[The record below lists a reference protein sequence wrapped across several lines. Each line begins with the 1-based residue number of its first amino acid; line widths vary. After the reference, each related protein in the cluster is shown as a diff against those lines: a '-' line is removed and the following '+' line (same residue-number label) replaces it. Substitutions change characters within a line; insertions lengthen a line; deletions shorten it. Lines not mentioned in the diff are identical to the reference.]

1 MLAANSLSD
10 GQDSE
15 LSALA
20 EESLST
26 AASLRML
33 IENGNIA
40 ATPDANLPTPSDF
53 QGNALTPLVT
63 NRFSQAIPSND
74 WWSSVHFAAYGDQFS
89 APLFAHP
96 ITVQTT
102 GTGLSIAAQ
111 STQVAFETGVT
122 TREFVTPY
130 TPDLHVD
137 LFGSQQPTNFALD
150 SYSDWAFSGKWT
162 GLSDSPSTTVAQGSP
177 FIWLK
182 NVSFNDLKIRWES
195 TAAEI
200 NIDQNVAYFS
210 MGNRFYGLYAPEGAS
225 WSVENNQARIA
236 NTDTGSFTVAL
247 LPSQDT
253 ATRNA
258 FRQSAANAIIDTQF
272 SYAEADDP
280 YALRLTYDYTLED
293 ADNASD
299 TIIALYPHLS
309 RNATNANLLSTSSYA
324 TSRGN
329 MVPVQANHVEAEIK
343 ARGVLPRLPAALSGE
358 QINTLRQLLLDDPVA
373 SNPGQYFDQFS
384 DPYWS
389 GKAMLKLMQLAQI
402 AEVVGENE
410 LQNQIVSAVQV
421 GFADWFHYNGNTA
434 DRHFAYNAEWDTLQA
449 YPESFYSGQMLN
461 DHHFHMG
468 YFVHAAALVAIAD
481 PTWIADNQAM
491 VDLIIKDVAQLDP
504 NSSDLPRLRNFSP
517 MAGHSWASGHGAF
530 SRGNNHE
537 SSSEAMN
544 FATGLMLWG
553 EATQRPH
560 TTRFGQTLYSLEAE
574 AIAEY
579 WFDKYGT
586 TYPDDFDVESVG
598 MVWGDGAA
606 HATWFSAE
614 VEMIKGINFLPFH
627 GGSLY
632 LSEMAR
638 DPQALLQEI
647 TEMNGGEPDVWQSLI
662 GQYEALVD
670 PENAWKT
677 FSTESSRYE
686 EGQSVPYTYFWMA
699 ALANLGSPSSI
710 IRGDH
715 PISAVF
721 TRGDTVTY
729 SAHNAGSDSILV
741 TFSDG
746 TTLNVEPR
754 SAQTI
759 TRSVIDPPFDPPE
772 DPNSPLADPVI
783 IPDEN
788 SVPTDVAGPNLSIR
802 WPTPEV
808 VMRADTPVNMYGY
821 ATDPNDVSSIQI
833 SLRHIESGTYWQPGD
848 RFGNLQYHDATIV
861 DAEGHWRLSVTPVL
875 AGNYEMTA
883 AAKNSLG
890 GESIQQTTFAVIGDS
905 QNPITHPPTNEDP
918 SVADPTLNF
927 EIIEDLG
934 SVTLMVDSQTGIA
947 YVRRESA
954 DPIAVQ
960 RWGDYWDGEVSL
972 VRGDWQL
979 VAATQD
985 ASGRLRVLDVNPEY
999 STRYGW
1005 ILNEEGQFVGE
1016 EQYNDANL
1024 QDAEIL
1030 FEIDLDGNGLV
1041 GNIPQ
1046 SPDDNPTE
1054 EPSDTTA
1061 PLLISSLPMSGERD
1075 VATDA
1080 NIVLVFDE
1088 PVVAGTGMIHL
1099 MTGPTDDP
1107 ATSVTETHASV
1118 EMFPA
1123 TDSRVIIDGNKVT
1136 IYLSNNLVPDTTY
1149 HLDIGSTGDAFVDM
1163 AGQGYVRS
1171 HADYQ
1176 FTTAQPADP
1185 VADNPI
1191 NEYESNP
1198 PTEEVTYGFGLLKDN
1213 QPNAYETT
1221 GFNQGEF
1228 VTNINFSHRATADPL
1243 VAPGNPDFW
1252 HAHDFFVNPSTD
1264 AFSTVESLMAVEGS
1278 DAAPTSNES
1287 VYWVPSMINETN
1299 GEYVTPLDS
1308 SIAYYSIRKPFDPNK
1323 LEVMPTGLSVIAGSA
1338 MPNERQ
1344 SLGIVA
1350 WNYIGTTERYD
1361 HLPIGDEW
1369 QDLPLQAMIYFPQ
1382 FWDGTNLDSPNHKSH
1397 MAYGE
1402 FYGGPSTHPHML
1414 PGLELQIHYGRV
1426 PQDAQLILTSDF
1438 MTKDHPDYAPGWSL
1452 HADMIHLP
1460 WPEYDSN
1467 GELYD
1472 GFERRV
1478 ADSLRFPI
1486 FAGTNGNAV
1495 RTIPTG
1501 VEQPFTP
1508 APLLT
1513 EPVFPGDDIV
1523 TPVPPTPPVED
1534 PVDPPADPPVS
1545 DPQPTDFD
1553 GPELSLLWPTPEVV
1567 IGADLTVAMY
1577 GYVTDPS
1584 DVASIQIAMKHVE
1597 TGTYWQPGNSFG
1609 ELQYHQAQ
1617 VVDAEGHWRILVSP
1631 ILAGN
1636 YEMTA
1641 VAEDSLGNQSTQQ
1654 TTFAVI
1660 GESQQ
1665 TVVVTPIQPEDPV
1678 NEETPVTD
1686 PAANLE
1692 VIESNGNIHLLI
1704 DPQSGTAY
1712 VRDEVDNLIPVQRWG
1727 EYWDGD
1733 VALVRGDWQLVA
1745 ATRDDAGQLR
1755 VLDVNPN
1762 YGTRYAWILNEEG
1775 HFTGEDNFTDANIRT
1790 AETLFEID
1798 LDSDNVIGTP
1808 AVSPDD
1814 EIVTPVPPTP
1824 PVEDPVDPPADP
1836 PVSDPDSN
1844 LPPSPALPPDSGI
1857 GPPALAD
1864 LEDGQTLMLVGQTFQ
1879 DEYTDFIA
1887 GTGLTP
1893 SGSSHY
1899 ATFYLGQIEQGDDSP
1914 NSQFLDYVRD
1924 NDLGDYAMVALSFK
1938 DNTPAGGYGQMINL
1952 EAADYNSN
1960 ALWDA
1965 LNDIRAGEWDA
1976 QIDSFAQIMASRSD
1990 TQFLLRVGYEVS
2002 LLLFAYNG
2010 DQYVVDWINEQA
2022 SAGINVFENP
2032 DAIPELDP
2040 SAFIDAY
2047 NHIVN
2052 RIESQASNVDFGFH
2066 PVRGYNDTQWLYP
2079 GAENVDWVGF
2089 SVFNN
2094 DVGMEVNGT
2103 INAPNERIDPNLASS
2118 MNFAQVQGHEIVI
2131 AESTAQNP
2139 AASDSDLFIEYLD
2152 RLDDV
2157 VDQYD
2162 VAALTYINSNW
2173 PTHGWGP
2180 EWGDARV
2187 EVNPIVET
2195 FFLDT
2200 FGTGTR
2206 YLYAEMA
2213 TAPSDPPV
2221 DPIDDDTG
2229 LDLVSATTDTSLLVD
2244 SETGLAYVQDAGGEP
2259 ILIRRADT
2267 YWSGDVPLSRGGS
2280 TLLAAARD
2288 ELGRLRVLD
2297 VGDWGPYAWI
2307 LDESGMFIGEEGPT
2321 ESSVAAKERL
2331 FQINLDGDGV
2341 ISQPEGITPPAAPPA
2356 NPDPSGDLVADGVK
2370 VRLMSFNVY
2379 YAALGAPWRIDGIA
2393 QAIADYSPDIASIQ
2407 EMWGEREQILAAIE
2421 AKTGLDYEFSTGSN
2435 TWDGDILYRADRWKI
2450 LDDGVITYDGSRGM
2464 TYATLEHL
2472 QTGEK
2477 LSVYGMHPLA
2487 GVSEDY
2493 HLRNMEMVTQHMA
2506 ASAYADEAPV
2516 VLIGDLNAAESLE
2529 SMRLI
2534 RDGSIN
2540 AFGQE
2545 WNTPITFEDT
2555 FRVANGDTANGDTG
2569 FGVKIDYIYTEE
2581 RTNPVFRTVNASIRR
2596 DAPGGSDHF
2605 PVMAEIILLSDEGNA
2620 D

>member
-1938 DNTPAGGYGQMINL
+1938 DNTPAGGYGQMINR

-2118 MNFAQVQGHEIVI
+2118 MNFAQMQGHEIVI

-2213 TAPSDPPV
+2213 TAPSNPPV

>member
-1 MLAANSLSD
+1 MLAANSFSD

-15 LSALA
+15 LTALTEEALA
-20 EESLST
+20 T
-26 AASLRML
+26 ASSLRIL

-40 ATPDANLPTPSDF
+40 AAPAANLPTPSDF
-53 QGNALTPLVT
+53 QGNALAPLVT
-63 NRFSQAIPSND
+63 NNFSQAIPSND
-74 WWSSVHFAAYGDQFS
+74 WWSSVHFAEYGDQFS

-96 ITVQTT
+96 LTVQTNQ
-102 GTGLSIAAQ
+102 TGLSIAAQ
-111 STQVAFETGVT
+111 STQVAFATGQT
-122 TREFVTPY
+122 TREFVTPF

-150 SYSDWAFSGKWT
+150 SYSDWAFSGKWS
-162 GLSDSPSTTVAQGSP
+162 GVSDSPTTTLAQGSP
-177 FIWLK
+177 FVWLK
-182 NVSFNDLKIRWES
+182 NVSFNDLKIRWDPG
-195 TAAEI
+195 AAEI
-200 NIDQNVAYFS
+200 NVDQNVAYLS
-210 MGNRFYGLYAPEGAS
+210 VENRFYGFYAPEGSS
-225 WSVENNQARIA
+225 WSVENNQARIS
-236 NTDTGSFTVAL
+236 NNDNGSLTVAL
-247 LPSQDT
+247 LPNQET

-258 FRQSAANAIIDTQF
+258 FRQSATNAIIDTRF
-272 SYAEADDP
+272 SYAQADDP
-280 YALRLTYDYTLED
+280 YALRLTYDYTLEG

-299 TIIALYPHLS
+299 TIVALYPHLT
-309 RNATNANLLSTSSYA
+309 RNATNPNLLSANAYA
-324 TSRGN
+324 SSRGN
-329 MVPVQANHVEAEIK
+329 MAPVQSNRVEAEIK
-343 ARGVLPRLPAALSGE
+343 ARGILPRLPATLSVE
-358 QINTLRQLLLDDPVA
+358 QIDTLRQLLIDDPVA
-373 SNPGQYFDQFS
+373 TNPEQYFSQFS

-402 AEVVGENE
+402 AEVVGEME
-410 LQNQIVSAVQV
+410 VQNQIVSAVQA

-468 YFVHAAALVAIAD
+468 YFVHAAALVAMAD

-491 VDLIIKDVAQLDP
+491 VDLIIQDVAQLDP

-699 ALANLGSPSSI
+699 ALANLGSPSST

-721 TRGDTVTY
+721 TRGETVTY
-729 SAHNAGSDSILV
+729 SAHNAGSDPILV

-754 SAQTI
+754 SNQTI
-759 TRSVIDPPFDPPE
+759 TRSVNDPPFDPPE
-772 DPNSPLADPVI
+772 DPHSLPTDPAI

-788 SVPTDVAGPNLSIR
+788 SGQTDVAGPNLSIR

-821 ATDPNDVSSIQI
+821 ATDPNEVTSIQI
-833 SLRHIESGTYWQPGD
+833 ALRHVESGTYWQPGN
-848 RFGNLQYHDATIV
+848 RFGNLQYHDAAIV
-861 DAEGHWRLSVTPVL
+861 DNEGHWRLSVTPVL

-883 AAKNSLG
+883 FAKNTLG
-890 GESIQQTTFAVIGDS
+890 GESIQQTNFAVIGDS
-905 QNPITHPPTNEDP
+905 QNPIPDPPANEDP
-918 SVADPTLNF
+918 SVADSTLNF

-934 SVTLMVDSQTGIA
+934 SVALIVDSQTGIA
-947 YVRRESA
+947 YVRPESA

-979 VAATQD
+979 VAAAQD
-985 ASGRLRVLDVNPEY
+985 ASGRLRVLDVNPGS

-1005 ILNEEGQFVGE
+1005 ILNEEGHFVGE
-1016 EQYNDANL
+1016 DQYNDANL
-1024 QDAEIL
+1024 QDAETL
-1030 FEIDLDGNGLV
+1030 FEIDLDENGLV
-1041 GNIPQ
+1041 GNIPA
-1046 SPDDNPTE
+1046 SPEDNPTK

-1061 PLLISSLPMSGERD
+1061 PLLISSMPMSGERD

-1088 PVVAGTGMIHL
+1088 PVMAGAGMIHL

-1107 ATSVTETHASV
+1107 ATSVTETHVSV

-1123 TDSRVIIDGNKVT
+1123 TDPRVSINGNNVT
-1136 IYLSNNLVPDTTY
+1136 INLASDLMLDTTY

-1176 FTTAQPADP
+1176 FTTAPPANP
-1185 VADNPI
+1185 AADNPAADDPAADDPAADDPAADDPV

-1198 PTEEVTYGFGLLKDN
+1198 ATEEVTYGLGLLEDN

-1243 VAPGNPDFW
+1243 VAPGNPNFW

-1264 AFSTVESLMAVEGS
+1264 AYSTVESLMAVDGS
-1278 DAAPTSNES
+1278 NAAPTSNES
-1287 VYWVPSMINETN
+1287 VYWIPSMINETT

-1338 MPNERQ
+1338 MPSERQ

-1426 PQDAQLILTSDF
+1426 PQDAQLVLTSDF

-1486 FAGTNGNAV
+1486 FAGTDGNAV
-1495 RTIPTG
+1495 RSIPTG

-1513 EPVFPGDDIV
+1513 EPVFPGDDTV
-1523 TPVPPTPPVED
+1523 TPVPPSPAVED

-1545 DPQPTDFD
+1545 DPAPTDFD
-1553 GPELSLLWPTPEVV
+1553 GPDLSLLWPTPEVV
-1567 IGADLTVAMY
+1567 IQADLTVAMY

-1584 DVASIQIAMKHVE
+1584 DVASIQVAMKHVE
-1597 TGTYWQPGNSFG
+1597 TGTYWQPGK
-1609 ELQYHQAQ
+1609 
-1617 VVDAEGHWRILVSP
+1617 R
-1631 ILAGN
+1631 
-1636 YEMTA
+1636 
-1641 VAEDSLGNQSTQQ
+1641 
-1654 TTFAVI
+1654 
-1660 GESQQ
+1660 
-1665 TVVVTPIQPEDPV
+1665 
-1678 NEETPVTD
+1678 
-1686 PAANLE
+1686 
-1692 VIESNGNIHLLI
+1692 
-1704 DPQSGTAY
+1704 
-1712 VRDEVDNLIPVQRWG
+1712 
-1727 EYWDGD
+1727 
-1733 VALVRGDWQLVA
+1733 
-1745 ATRDDAGQLR
+1745 
-1755 VLDVNPN
+1755 
-1762 YGTRYAWILNEEG
+1762 
-1775 HFTGEDNFTDANIRT
+1775 
-1790 AETLFEID
+1790 
-1798 LDSDNVIGTP
+1798 
-1808 AVSPDD
+1808 
-1814 EIVTPVPPTP
+1814 
-1824 PVEDPVDPPADP
+1824 
-1836 PVSDPDSN
+1836 
-1844 LPPSPALPPDSGI
+1844 
-1857 GPPALAD
+1857 
-1864 LEDGQTLMLVGQTFQ
+1864 
-1879 DEYTDFIA
+1879 
-1887 GTGLTP
+1887 
-1893 SGSSHY
+1893 
-1899 ATFYLGQIEQGDDSP
+1899 
-1914 NSQFLDYVRD
+1914 
-1924 NDLGDYAMVALSFK
+1924 
-1938 DNTPAGGYGQMINL
+1938 
-1952 EAADYNSN
+1952 
-1960 ALWDA
+1960 LW
-1965 LNDIRAGEWDA
+1965 
-1976 QIDSFAQIMASRSD
+1976 
-1990 TQFLLRVGYEVS
+1990 
-2002 LLLFAYNG
+2002 
-2010 DQYVVDWINEQA
+2010 
-2022 SAGINVFENP
+2022 
-2032 DAIPELDP
+2032 
-2040 SAFIDAY
+2040 
-2047 NHIVN
+2047 
-2052 RIESQASNVDFGFH
+2052 
-2066 PVRGYNDTQWLYP
+2066 
-2079 GAENVDWVGF
+2079 
-2089 SVFNN
+2089 
-2094 DVGMEVNGT
+2094 
-2103 INAPNERIDPNLASS
+2103 
-2118 MNFAQVQGHEIVI
+2118 
-2131 AESTAQNP
+2131 
-2139 AASDSDLFIEYLD
+2139 
-2152 RLDDV
+2152 
-2157 VDQYD
+2157 
-2162 VAALTYINSNW
+2162 
-2173 PTHGWGP
+2173 
-2180 EWGDARV
+2180 
-2187 EVNPIVET
+2187 
-2195 FFLDT
+2195 
-2200 FGTGTR
+2200 
-2206 YLYAEMA
+2206 
-2213 TAPSDPPV
+2213 
-2221 DPIDDDTG
+2221 
-2229 LDLVSATTDTSLLVD
+2229 
-2244 SETGLAYVQDAGGEP
+2244 
-2259 ILIRRADT
+2259 
-2267 YWSGDVPLSRGGS
+2267 
-2280 TLLAAARD
+2280 
-2288 ELGRLRVLD
+2288 
-2297 VGDWGPYAWI
+2297 
-2307 LDESGMFIGEEGPT
+2307 
-2321 ESSVAAKERL
+2321 
-2331 FQINLDGDGV
+2331 
-2341 ISQPEGITPPAAPPA
+2341 
-2356 NPDPSGDLVADGVK
+2356 
-2370 VRLMSFNVY
+2370 
-2379 YAALGAPWRIDGIA
+2379 
-2393 QAIADYSPDIASIQ
+2393 
-2407 EMWGEREQILAAIE
+2407 
-2421 AKTGLDYEFSTGSN
+2421 
-2435 TWDGDILYRADRWKI
+2435 
-2450 LDDGVITYDGSRGM
+2450 
-2464 TYATLEHL
+2464 
-2472 QTGEK
+2472 
-2477 LSVYGMHPLA
+2477 
-2487 GVSEDY
+2487 
-2493 HLRNMEMVTQHMA
+2493 
-2506 ASAYADEAPV
+2506 
-2516 VLIGDLNAAESLE
+2516 
-2529 SMRLI
+2529 
-2534 RDGSIN
+2534 
-2540 AFGQE
+2540 
-2545 WNTPITFEDT
+2545 
-2555 FRVANGDTANGDTG
+2555 
-2569 FGVKIDYIYTEE
+2569 
-2581 RTNPVFRTVNASIRR
+2581 
-2596 DAPGGSDHF
+2596 
-2605 PVMAEIILLSDEGNA
+2605 
-2620 D
+2620 